1 MCALNDKPGNP
12 PRIDRNLARSRAL
25 TFTFSTQ
32 YALTKELKPLKC
44 IMPYMNVVHQTAQPH
59 TGAHQDS
66 KRQLM
71 GLGAVHT
78 ASKDV
83 HRDVAV
89 RSIPMHACRS
99 ATTTSVRHFHAEQV
113 GAKLDS
119 RLHDCTR
126 SATSGCGAKRMVE
139 FTGAMWWCGGCCGEF
154 HACLQPCQCSRGLYT
169 ASTPITA
176 RRNYTPFT
184 YLQHHG
190 MGQGLGNG

>member
-44 IMPYMNVVHQTAQPH
+44 IMPYMNVVH
-59 TGAHQDS
+59 
-66 KRQLM
+66 
-71 GLGAVHT
+71 
-78 ASKDV
+78 
-83 HRDVAV
+83 HREQGCSSRCGCAFH
-89 RSIPMHACRS
+89 MHACRS

-113 GAKLDS
+113 GTKLDS

-139 FTGAMWWCGGCCGEF
+139 FTGAMWWW
-154 HACLQPCQCSRGLYT
+154 LLWRISRLCQRSRGLYT

-184 YLQHHG
+184 YLQNHG

>member
-71 GLGAVHT
+71 GLGAAHT

-89 RSIPMHACRS
+89 RSICMHAALRRPPVYVIS
-99 ATTTSVRHFHAEQV
+99 MQNRLARNLTPGYTIAHDRRHQGAVRREWSS
-113 GAKLDS
+113 S
-119 RLHDCTR
+119 RVP
-126 SATSGCGAKRMVE
+126 CG
-139 FTGAMWWCGGCCGEF
+139 GGCCGEF
-154 HACLQPCQCSRGLYT
+154 HACLQPCQRSRGLYT

-184 YLQHHG
+184 YLQNHG

>member
-44 IMPYMNVVHQTAQPH
+44 IMPYMNEVVHQTAQPH

-71 GLGAVHT
+71 GLGAAH
-78 ASKDV
+78 
-83 HRDVAV
+83 HREQGCSSRCGCAFH
-89 RSIPMHACRS
+89 MHACRS

-113 GAKLDS
+113 GTKLDS

-126 SATSGCGAKRMVE
+126 SATREWSSSRGPCG
-139 FTGAMWWCGGCCGEF
+139 GGCCGEF

-176 RRNYTPFT
+176 RRNYTTIT
-184 YLQHHG
+184 YLQNHG

>member
-12 PRIDRNLARSRAL
+12 HRIDRNLARSRAL

-59 TGAHQDS
+59 AGAHQDS

-71 GLGAVHT
+71 GLGAAH
-78 ASKDV
+78 
-83 HRDVAV
+83 HREQGCSLRCGCAFH
-89 RSIPMHACRS
+89 MHACRS

-113 GAKLDS
+113 GTKLDS

-139 FTGAMWWCGGCCGEF
+139 FTGAMWWW
-154 HACLQPCQCSRGLYT
+154 LLWRISRLLTTLSMLSWSIHCINSHNSSQKLHDYHLLT
-169 ASTPITA
+169 ESW
-176 RRNYTPFT
+176 
-184 YLQHHG
+184 
-190 MGQGLGNG
+190 NGPRTG

>member
-1 MCALNDKPGNP
+1 MCALNDKPGYP

-71 GLGAVHT
+71 GLGAAHT

-89 RSIPMHACRS
+89 RSICMHAALRRPPVYVIS
-99 ATTTSVRHFHAEQV
+99 MQNRLARNLTPGYTIAHDRRHQ
-113 GAKLDS
+113 
-119 RLHDCTR
+119 
-126 SATSGCGAKRMVE
+126 GAKRMVE
-139 FTGAMWWCGGCCGEF
+139 FTGAMWWWLLWRI

-184 YLQHHG
+184 YLQNHG
-190 MGQGLGNG
+190 MGQGLGDG